1 MDWQLII
8 NLAGGAVLTAIGW
21 WCREIWDSIKVL
33 KEDIKKIEV
42 ELPTNY
48 MKKDDVNARFDK
60 IDGVL
65 ERIFDRLD
73 NKVALISGGARG
85 IGGETAKRMAEAGAK
100 VVIGDILDAPRLAQ
114 DLARADQ
121 ELCPCVHDCHGR
133 SGTAGQSRTSCE
145 KREGPGC
152 VCQDQ
157 RGQDE
162 LRHHQHR
169 LAALVCCH

>member
-73 NKVALISGGARG
+73 NKVD
-85 IGGETAKRMAEAGAK
+85 K
-100 VVIGDILDAPRLAQ
+100 
-114 DLARADQ
+114 
-121 ELCPCVHDCHGR
+121 
-133 SGTAGQSRTSCE
+133 
-145 KREGPGC
+145 
-152 VCQDQ
+152 
-157 RGQDE
+157 
-162 LRHHQHR
+162 
-169 LAALVCCH
+169 